1 MNLLRFCEDKELKQI
16 NPVGLINTS
25 KSVKPII
32 FYIGKNKFV
41 DKISPIKIDC
51 NWRLKTTPNLIKE

>member
-1 MNLLRFCEDKELKQI
+1 MNLLRFCEDKELKRL
-16 NPVGLINTS
+16 NPVGLINTR

-32 FYIGKNKFV
+32 FYIGKNKFI
-41 DKISPIKIDC
+41 DKISTIKIDC